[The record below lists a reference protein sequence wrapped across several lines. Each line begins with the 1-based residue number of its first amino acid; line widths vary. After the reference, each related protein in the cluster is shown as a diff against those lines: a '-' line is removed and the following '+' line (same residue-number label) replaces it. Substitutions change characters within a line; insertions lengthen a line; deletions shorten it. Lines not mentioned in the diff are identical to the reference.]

1 MDPTLIDL
9 LRLHRDLNRKLSIML
24 NGAILIIH
32 SKPID
37 PISPVYLSRHTL
49 VRSLVR
55 NAASSRTTTLLQR
68 ESGLIL

>member
-1 MDPTLIDL
+1 MEPTLIDL

-37 PISPVYLSRHTL
+37 PIHQFIFLDT
-49 VRSLVR
+49 RSFGRWWEMLQ
-55 NAASSRTTTLLQR
+55 APETTLLQK